1 MRSYCHSQTDNP
13 ISTLFFFYKKSQTL
27 FFGGKFRRC
36 LFLPSC
42 LKQLRP
48 RIYTAPGFSKAKSV
62 HQRVAVIPFDV
73 IIESRKLPKGVTP
86 QMMRDQQKDN
96 GYSIQSDVY
105 SFFLREQSRGRYTID
120 FQDIDKTNSLISKA
134 GLDYE
139 ALRTKSKDELA
150 TLLGVDAVISGKVTM
165 SRPMSEGAAI
175 AVGLLVGF
183 WGNTNRVNATLTVHD
198 SAEGTLLWKYDYA
211 ASGSLGSSSKS
222 LSNALMRNASKRF
235 PYRKG

>member
-1 MRSYCHSQTDNP
+1 M
-13 ISTLFFFYKKSQTL
+13 KKARLPFLAVS
-27 FFGGKFRRC
+27 FAVVSFC
-36 LFLPSC
+36 LLALTSC
-42 LKQLRP
+42 GPQ
-48 RIYTAPGFSKAKSV
+48 IYMAPGFSKAKSV
-62 HQRVAVIPFDV
+62 HKRVAVIPFDV

-105 SFFLREQSRGRYTID
+105 SFFLREQSKGRYTVE

-150 TLLGVDAVISGKVTM
+150 ALLGVDAVISGKVAM

-211 ASGSLGSSSKS
+211 ASGSVGSSSKS
-222 LSNALMRNASKRF
+222 LSNALMKNASKKF

>member
-1 MRSYCHSQTDNP
+1 
-13 ISTLFFFYKKSQTL
+13 
-27 FFGGKFRRC
+27 
-36 LFLPSC
+36 
-42 LKQLRP
+42 
-48 RIYTAPGFSKAKSV
+48 
-62 HQRVAVIPFDV
+62 
-73 IIESRKLPKGVTP
+73 
-86 QMMRDQQKDN
+86 MRDQQKDN

-105 SFFLREQSRGRYTID
+105 SFFLREQSKGRYTVE

-150 TLLGVDAVISGKVTM
+150 ALLGVDAVISGKVAM

-211 ASGSLGSSSKS
+211 ASGSVGSSSKS
-222 LSNALMRNASKRF
+222 LSNALMRNASKKF